1 MMNDEM
7 AGALAREIVLQAPR
21 SLCIRDSGADQGLR
35 PPSIGTEFAGG
46 TWERVPPDGVSDP
59 GAVPVYLANTAV
71 DANELLLS
79 LRAAWREGVTE
90 FSVNVPMDLVGD
102 LLERNRDLDDLA
114 AEVAGDLWA
123 IIMEDLA
130 HRRLQDVVS
139 PGALITIGA

>member
-1 MMNDEM
+1 M
-7 AGALAREIVLQAPR
+7 
-21 SLCIRDSGADQGLR
+21 
-35 PPSIGTEFAGG
+35 
-46 TWERVPPDGVSDP
+46 
-59 GAVPVYLANTAV
+59 YLANTAV